1 MRPQEKPDNP
11 NHVPNSDT
19 ERDAS
24 DSDSARRAA
33 VKAWSD
39 ANLARVRAMTPEA
52 RAEWEADIAEKRRI
66 MTQRRKAQF
75 NDSDPSTKKIDT
87 YFNRQSKV

>member
-1 MRPQEKPDNP
+1 MRPQDKPDNQ

-24 DSDSARRAA
+24 DADSARRAA
-33 VKAWSD
+33 VKAWSE

-52 RAEWEADIAEKRRI
+52 RAEWEADIAEKRMI
-66 MTQRRKAQF
+66 MKQRRAQC
-75 NDSDPSTKKIDT
+75 NDSDLSTRKIDT
-87 YFNRQSKV
+87 YFNRQLKV